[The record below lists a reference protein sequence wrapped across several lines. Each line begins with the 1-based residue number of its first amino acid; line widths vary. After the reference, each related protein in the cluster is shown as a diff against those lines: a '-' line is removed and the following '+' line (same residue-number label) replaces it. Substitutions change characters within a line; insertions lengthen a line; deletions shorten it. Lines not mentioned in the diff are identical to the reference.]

1 MIAGRELALAILAVL
16 DAPPADVVEVAA
28 AAGFDAVTLRL
39 GGGNRERPDEPES
52 HPLIGDTPTRRATV
66 RRLRETGL
74 GVLDVEVLRLRPET
88 DVVAVRPMLESAQ
101 ALGARHLLV
110 VGLDDDEARMV
121 DTFAALCAEAE
132 PYGVRPALEFM
143 RMSSVTTVEDA
154 DRIVSAAGHP
164 AGAVL
169 VDPLHLARSGGVPAD
184 VAPLAAAHPDRYP
197 YLQLCDAPLAAPGD
211 GTTQELYVEAVQHR
225 LNPGDGQL
233 PLRETLQALPEGI
246 PISVEAP
253 VAALAARPPLER
265 ARASLQSTRR
275 LLASVR

>member
-1 MIAGRELALAILAVL
+1 MIEGREVALAILAML
-16 DAPPADVVEVAA
+16 DVPPADVVDVAA
-28 AAGFDAVTLRL
+28 AAGYDAITLRL
-39 GGGNRERPDEPES
+39 AGSNRERADEPES
-52 HPLIGDTPTRRATV
+52 HPLIGDTPARRATV

-88 DVVAVRPMLESAQ
+88 DVVGVRPMLESAQ

-121 DTFAALCAEAE
+121 DRFAALCAEAE

-143 RMSSVTTVEDA
+143 RMSSVATVQDA
-154 DRIVSAAGHP
+154 DRIVSAAGYP
-164 AGAVL
+164 IGAVL

-184 VAPLAAAHPDRYP
+184 VTPLAAAHPDRYP
-197 YLQLCDAPLAAPGD
+197 YLQLCDAPLATPGD
-211 GTTQELYVEAVQHR
+211 GSTRDLYVEAVRHR
-225 LNPGDGQL
+225 LNPGDGEL
-233 PLRETLQALPEGI
+233 PLLDTLAALPEGI

-265 ARASLQSTRR
+265 ARASLESTQR
-275 LLASVR
+275 LLASEL

>member
-88 DVVAVRPMLESAQ
+88 DVVAVQPMLESAQ

-143 RMSSVTTVEDA
+143 RMSSVS
-154 DRIVSAAGHP
+154 DRSGRRSDRLCRGSSRGGGSRRPAPPGALGWSARRRRAAGRGAPRSLFISAAVRCAVGGSRRRNH
-164 AGAVL
+164 AGAVRGGGPASAESGRWSTA
-169 VDPLHLARSGGVPAD
+169 VARHAPSPAGGHPDQCRGAGCG
-184 VAPLAAAHPDRYP
+184 ARGPAAA
-197 YLQLCDAPLAAPGD
+197 
-211 GTTQELYVEAVQHR
+211 
-225 LNPGDGQL
+225 
-233 PLRETLQALPEGI
+233 
-246 PISVEAP
+246 
-253 VAALAARPPLER
+253 
-265 ARASLQSTRR
+265 
-275 LLASVR
+275 

>member
-16 DAPPADVVEVAA
+16 DVPPADVVEVAA
-28 AAGFDAVTLRL
+28 TAGFDAITLRL
-39 GGGNRERPDEPES
+39 GGGNRERPDEPEA
-52 HPLIGDTPTRRATV
+52 HPLIGDTAARRATI
-66 RRLRETGL
+66 RRLHETGL
-74 GVLDVEVLRLRPET
+74 GVLDVEVLRLGPET

-110 VGLDDDEARMV
+110 VGLDDDEIRMV
-121 DTFAALCAEAE
+121 DRFAALCVEAE

-143 RMSSVTTVEDA
+143 RMSSVATVQDA

-169 VDPLHLARSGGVPAD
+169 VDPLHLARSGGAPAD

-197 YLQLCDAPLAAPGD
+197 YVQLCDAPLQPPGD
-211 GTTQELYVEAVQHR
+211 GTKRELYVEAVQHR
-225 LNPGDGQL
+225 LNPGDGGL
-233 PLRETLQALPEGI
+233 PLREMLGALPEGI

-253 VAALAARPPLER
+253 VAALAARPPVER
-265 ARASLQSTRR
+265 ARASLEATRR
-275 LLASVR
+275 LLESVA